1 MRLIL
6 VIRVCYARRS
16 VTVTGAS
23 PTAYLGNSGEPM
35 RNIDK
40 AGGGP
45 MNQGD
50 FMRRH
55 TAPLFAL
62 MLLAFTAPVTAA
74 PIETYSDGNSGR
86 MYAIRV
92 TPPALNGQSAGS
104 ATTPATLK
112 AAADGFINDNLQL
125 IGIADPAVELL
136 AAAPETDQL
145 GLSRVHYFQRWHGL
159 DVLGGEIT
167 VHLNT
172 DGQVYYVKTKVAKDL
187 PVDTTPSF
195 MEDAAQNAAVHLAH
209 DDTQNAV
216 TPTVLKSRLIVLPLG
231 ILKNEPSTTSY
242 LAWEITVGDDETDG
256 EHWGETYFYDAHS
269 GAPVFQLPLQAH
281 YTAVTRE
288 VYDCASGAS
297 ANICAINQADPAY
310 PAYIHGRTEGDPAR
324 GPFPNPAFP
333 LFYGSSEVDSLY
345 GYLKSIHDY
354 YSTTF
359 GIDGANGHGGL
370 ADWPTVAWDITRGV
384 AHNDGYAGYECAG
397 GAVFRFDTGSI
408 FFCRHMVVPDVVA
421 HEYSHGIVHHSFH
434 DGGGFPI
441 GDIYYGQTA
450 SLDEGYADFMGE
462 LFEKNY
468 TGFTDWKSATGTGL
482 TARDLANPHALVR
495 WDSDGLPYPDHFYDT
510 TFYCGGGDSGGAH
523 GNMTVPAHAMYLF
536 SEGGTTNGC
545 TIQGQGIDA
554 AQRVFFRGWRT
565 YFSRSVSFNEA
576 FTDLIQACTD
586 LYPAST
592 VAELTKALQAAEM
605 DQTGLCSGI
614 PAQTPACAGAS
625 AVNDDLAAATD
636 GSSIRFCGPNPSF
649 GPATIEYAL
658 GRAGQVEVSVYDLAG
673 HLVAKVA
680 SEWQDHGVHQATWSD
695 RRVPSGFYVM
705 RVAIDGETIGTRKLM
720 VVR

>member
-1 MRLIL
+1 MHRQSASLI
-6 VIRVCYARRS
+6 
-16 VTVTGAS
+16 
-23 PTAYLGNSGEPM
+23 
-35 RNIDK
+35 
-40 AGGGP
+40 
-45 MNQGD
+45 
-50 FMRRH
+50 
-55 TAPLFAL
+55 AL
-62 MLLAFTAPVTAA
+62 MLLAFTASATAA
-74 PIETYSDGNSGR
+74 PMETYSDGNSGR

-92 TPPALNGQSAGS
+92 TPQALNGQSASS
-104 ATTPATLK
+104 ATTPAALK
-112 AAADGFINDNLQL
+112 ATADGFINDNLQL

-136 AAAPETDQL
+136 AAAPETDRL

-172 DGQVYYVKTKVAKDL
+172 DGQVYYVKTKVAKGL

-195 MEDAAQNAAVHLAH
+195 TEVAAQSAAVHLAH

-216 TPTVLKSRLIVLPLG
+216 TPTVAKSRLIVLPLG
-231 ILKNEPSTTSY
+231 ILKNDPSTTSY
-242 LAWEITVGDDETDG
+242 LAWEITVVDDETDG

-297 ANICAINQADPAY
+297 ANICAINQADPAF
-310 PAYIHGRTEGDPAR
+310 PTYIHGRTEGDPAR

-333 LFYGSSEVDSLY
+333 LFFGSSEVDSLY

-370 ADWPTVAWDITRGV
+370 ADWPSVPQNISRGV
-384 AHNDGYAGYECAG
+384 AHNDGYAGECSG
-397 GAVFRFDTGSI
+397 GAVFSQSTGTI
-408 FFCRHMVVPDVVA
+408 FFCRYMVVPDVVA

-434 DGGGFPI
+434 DGSGYPI
-441 GDIYYGQTA
+441 GDVYYGQTA
-450 SLDEGYADFMGE
+450 ALDEGYADFMGQC
-462 LFEKNY
+462 FEKSY
-468 TGFTDWKSATGTGL
+468 TGVTDWINGAGTEYNH
-482 TARDLANPHALVR
+482 RSLANPHSFLR
-495 WDSDGLPYPDHFYDT
+495 SGFDNELYPDRFYDPN
-510 TFYCGGGDSGGAH
+510 FYCGSGDFQGAH
-523 GNMTVPAHAMYLF
+523 ANLTVPAHAMYLF
-536 SEGGTTNGC
+536 SEGGDFNGC
-545 TIQGQGIDA
+545 TVAGQGMDA
-554 AQRVFFRGWRT
+554 TQQVLFRGWRN
-565 YFSRSVSFNEA
+565 YFSQSESFQEA
-576 FTDLIQACTD
+576 YSDLIQACTD

-592 VAELTKALQAAEM
+592 VVELTKALQAAEM
-605 DQTGLCSGI
+605 DQPGLCSGI

-625 AVNDDLAAATD
+625 AVNDDLASATD